1 MSHDKKTLVNKWGKE
16 ALSMG
21 WTAIPTSLFFLQG
34 ALNMT
39 PVTFN
44 VLLHLLIHWW
54 NPTEWPH
61 PSQKSIAVRMGVS
74 VRTVQ
79 RSLKELEVYGLLN
92 IVKTSRTN
100 PKYKGRNI
108 YDLSKLQKSLN
119 ILTPDIDE
127 KLNGKNTSKI
137 NSKPSD

>member
-1 MSHDKKTLVNKWGKE
+1 MSDNKKILISKWGE
-16 ALSMG
+16 ESLSMG

-34 ALNMT
+34 TLNMT

-54 NPTEWPH
+54 IPNEWPH
-61 PSQKSIAVRMGVS
+61 PSQKSISVRMGVS

-79 RSLKELEVYGLLN
+79 RSLKELEVYGLLK
-92 IVKTSRTN
+92 IIKTSRTN

-108 YDLSKLQKSLN
+108 YDLSKLQKTLN

-127 KLNGKNTSKI
+127 KLNEKKASKE
-137 NSKPSD
+137 

>member
-1 MSHDKKTLVNKWGKE
+1 
-16 ALSMG
+16 
-21 WTAIPTSLFFLQG
+21 
-34 ALNMT
+34 
-39 PVTFN
+39 
-44 VLLHLLIHWW
+44 
-54 NPTEWPH
+54 
-61 PSQKSIAVRMGVS
+61 MGVS